1 MSARARRRRL
11 TSTFTTDTLTTL
23 ALLAGLLTAF
33 VVLARIGL
41 ADIPGA
47 LTFVGRLTGGLAVLA
62 AVLVGVATLA
72 VTDYRGRRRVANSGA
87 AMLVG
92 VLTVA
97 LSAVMLIAVG
107 VSSGDY
113 EPMPGRW
120 LLATNF
126 WLWLALL
133 AWSAWA
139 LGLLHREHI
148 WGQIPYPRRFALGVA
163 LTAGIAVVNFA
174 YSQIY
179 QPFALPVSVSASAEF
194 GAPRLAPD
202 RRTVFVPLSVTVRNR
217 GSVPVHVLGTVY
229 QVSGRLGSY
238 TPDAGRP
245 DRLTELLTGRSQLL
259 RDTTVRGYELV
270 GAGQLDSLRPGD
282 RLEAGAE
289 TTEVRLV
296 QVPVRAAYDAL
307 VASSQVTVLRGDRA
321 TIYGSYPVRPSV
333 RSTGAPAWVAEP
345 GVAYLKYHAAISQAS
360 HLLGVTREQKYV
372 TLWWVLGSPR
382 GRSPWPYLAATVAS
396 AHEEDLGGI
405 PAYEQKVSSSYGL
418 TTATSGTVEASRAAL
433 TPAP

>member
-1 MSARARRRRL
+1 M
-11 TSTFTTDTLTTL
+11 L
-23 ALLAGLLTAF
+23 A
-33 VVLARIGL
+33 
-41 ADIPGA
+41 
-47 LTFVGRLTGGLAVLA
+47 
-62 AVLVGVATLA
+62 
-72 VTDYRGRRRVANSGA
+72 
-87 AMLVG
+87 G

-97 LSAVMLIAVG
+97 LTAVMLIAVG
-107 VSSGDY
+107 VAGGDY
-113 EPMPGRW
+113 RPTPGLW
-120 LLATNF
+120 MLATNF

-133 AWSAWA
+133 GWSAWA
-139 LGLLHREHI
+139 LGVLHRQHI
-148 WGQIPYPRRFALGVA
+148 WGQLPSAHGFALGVGV
-163 LTAGIAVVNFA
+163 TAGLALVNFA

-179 QPFALPVSVSASAEF
+179 LPFALPVSVSAGAEF
-194 GAPRLAPD
+194 GTPRLAPD
-202 RRTVFVPLSVTVRNR
+202 RRSVFVPLSVTVKNR
-217 GSVPVHVLGTVY
+217 GSVPVHVLGTMY
-229 QVSGRLGSY
+229 QVSGRLGSF
-238 TPDAGRP
+238 TPDAGGAGSTGGAG
-245 DRLTELLTGRSQLL
+245 RLAGLLDGRAQLL

-296 QVPVRAAYDAL
+296 QVPVRAAYDAM

-321 TIYGSYPVRPSV
+321 TIYGSYPVRPSS

-345 GVAYLKYHAAISQAS
+345 GVAYLKYHAPISQAS

-396 AHEEDLGGI
+396 AHQEDLGGI
-405 PAYEQKVSSSYGL
+405 PAYEQKVSARYGL